1 LIGFER
7 RVERALSGVF
17 DWEGGVGAEGREVEA
32 SGTRGVELRGRLIPE
47 VEAREL
53 GVEVEVAPVSGA
65 ADAPT

>member
-1 LIGFER
+1 
-7 RVERALSGVF
+7 VF